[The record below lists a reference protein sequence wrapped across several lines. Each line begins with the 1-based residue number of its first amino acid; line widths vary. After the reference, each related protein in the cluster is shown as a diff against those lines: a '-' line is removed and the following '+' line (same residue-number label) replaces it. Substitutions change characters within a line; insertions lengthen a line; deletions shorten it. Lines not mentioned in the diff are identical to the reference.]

1 MLSRCFLDFSVGIGA
16 FVIGPNQVS
25 PFFHFYLDIHTILNP
40 GLINNMGHMRIL
52 GTKSSSVIPS
62 KRKFE
67 KLKSDIK
74 SAKTD

>member
-1 MLSRCFLDFSVGIGA
+1 
-16 FVIGPNQVS
+16 
-25 PFFHFYLDIHTILNP
+25 
-40 GLINNMGHMRIL
+40 MRIL

-74 SAKTD
+74 SAKTDWRLTE